1 MYKIVH
7 LKGQFTQFCYYL
19 HTLML
24 FHVFFFN
31 YYYLFFLQT
40 IFNYLAYFMLGLF
53 MVILKEDI
61 GSIQVKLNLQHL

>member
-7 LKGQFTQFCYYL
+7 LKGQFTQFCHYL

-24 FHVFFFN
+24 FHFFF
-31 YYYLFFLQT
+31 LHT

-61 GSIQVKLNLQHL
+61 GFNSS